1 MISVKNLT
9 KIYKVYRKTGN
20 LIKDIF
26 FRKYEDI
33 LALDKVSFEIGKNEL
48 VGFIG
53 PNGAGKTTT
62 LKILSGILYPTSGKV
77 LVLGFSPFEKKEA
90 FLKQISFVMGQRNQL
105 IWDLPAIDTFLL
117 NKEIYEL
124 DEEKFKKNL
133 QKLTAIFSA
142 EKLIQKPVKM
152 LSLGERMKME
162 FIAALLHQPKIIFL
176 DEPTIGLDIF
186 SQEAIRNFIKNYQ
199 KEFQATIILTSHYL
213 EDVKRLAKRLII
225 INKGKILYDGSL
237 TTILQKFSSVKY
249 VSLILEKEVKKEVLF
264 KIGKPIAYQ
273 FPKVVFRIQKK
284 DLPQVVA
291 YINDQIPY
299 LDLVIEDEKIEEV
312 IKNLFEN
319 HKDDDFV
326 EKAHGVSLP

>member
-1 MISVKNLT
+1 MITVKNLT
-9 KIYKVYRKTGN
+9 KIYKVYRKTGS
-20 LIKDIF
+20 LLTDIF

-33 LALDKVSFEIGKNEL
+33 LALDRVSFEIGENEL

-77 LVLGFSPFEKKEA
+77 SVLGFFPFEKKEE

-105 IWDLPAIDTFLL
+105 IWDLPAVDTFFL
-117 NKEIYEL
+117 NKEIYEIDDL
-124 DEEKFKKNL
+124 QFKKTL
-133 QKLTAIFSA
+133 EKLTTIFSV

-162 FIAALLHQPKIIFL
+162 FIAALLHQPKIVFL

-199 KEFQATIILTSHYL
+199 KEFKATIILTSHYL

-225 INKGKILYDGSL
+225 INQGKILYDGNLSS
-237 TTILQKFSSVKY
+237 ILQKFSHIKY
-249 VSLILEKEVKKEVLF
+249 VTLILEKEIKKDTLL
-264 KIGKPIAYQ
+264 KIGQLVSFQ
-273 FPKVVFRIQKK
+273 FPKVVLQIKKK
-284 DLPQVVA
+284 DLPAVIA
-291 YINDQIPY
+291 YINQKIPY
-299 LDLVIEDEKIEEV
+299 LDLVIEDEKIEAV

-319 HKDDDFV
+319 HKD
-326 EKAHGVSLP
+326 

>member
-1 MISVKNLT
+1 MIIVKNLT
-9 KIYKVYRKTGN
+9 KIYKIYRKTGN
-20 LIKDIF
+20 ILTDIF
-26 FRKYEDI
+26 FRKYENI
-33 LALDKVSFEIGKNEL
+33 LALDKVSFEIGKNEF

-62 LKILSGILYPTSGKV
+62 LKILSGILYPTSGAV
-77 LVLGFSPFEKKEA
+77 SVLGFFPFEKKEA

-105 IWDLPAIDTFLL
+105 NWDLPAIDTFFL
-117 NKEIYEL
+117 NKEIYEI
-124 DEEKFKKNL
+124 DEVTFKKNL
-133 QKLTAIFSA
+133 KKLTAIFSA

-162 FIAALLHQPKIIFL
+162 FIAALLHQPKIVFL

-237 TTILQKFSSVKY
+237 TSIFQKFSQVKY
-249 VSLILEKEVKKEVLF
+249 ISLILEKKIKRETLF
-264 KIGKPIAYQ
+264 KISKPIIYQ
-273 FPKVVFRIQKK
+273 FPKIVFRIAKK
-284 DLPQVVA
+284 ELPQIIT
-291 YINDQIPY
+291 YINKKIPY
-299 LDLVIEDEKIEEV
+299 VDLVIEDEKIEEI
-312 IKNLFEN
+312 IKNILKN
-319 HKDDDFV
+319 QH
-326 EKAHGVSLP
+326 

>member
-1 MISVKNLT
+1 MIVVKNLT

-20 LIKDIF
+20 LINDIF
-26 FRKYEDI
+26 FRRYENI
-33 LALDKVSFEIGKNEL
+33 LALDKISFEISKNEL

-77 LVLGFSPFEKKEA
+77 SVLGFFPFEKKEA

-162 FIAALLHQPKIIFL
+162 FIAALLHQPKIVFL

-186 SQEAIRNFIKNYQ
+186 SQEAIRNFIKDYQ

-225 INKGKILYDGSL
+225 INRGKILYDGSL
-237 TTILQKFSSVKY
+237 TKILQKFSSVKY

-291 YINDQIPY
+291 FINDQIPY
-299 LDLVIEDEKIEEV
+299 LDLAIEDEKIEEV

-319 HKDDDFV
+319 HKD
-326 EKAHGVSLP
+326 

>member
-1 MISVKNLT
+1 MIVVKNLT

-20 LIKDIF
+20 LINDIF
-26 FRKYEDI
+26 FRRYENI
-33 LALDKVSFEIGKNEL
+33 LALDKISFEISKNEL

-77 LVLGFSPFEKKEA
+77 SVLGFFPFEKKEA
-90 FLKQISFVMGQRNQL
+90 FLKKISFVMGQRNQL

-162 FIAALLHQPKIIFL
+162 FIAALLHQPKIVFL

-225 INKGKILYDGSL
+225 INRGKILYDGSL
-237 TTILQKFSSVKY
+237 TKILQKFSSVKY

-291 YINDQIPY
+291 FINDQIPY
-299 LDLVIEDEKIEEV
+299 LDLAIEDEKIEEV

-319 HKDDDFV
+319 HKD
-326 EKAHGVSLP
+326 

>member
-1 MISVKNLT
+1 MIVVKNLT

-20 LIKDIF
+20 LINDIF
-26 FRKYEDI
+26 FRRYENI
-33 LALDKVSFEIGKNEL
+33 LALDKISFEISKNEL

-77 LVLGFSPFEKKEA
+77 SVLGFFPFEKKEA

-162 FIAALLHQPKIIFL
+162 FIAALLHQPKIVFL
-176 DEPTIGLDIF
+176 DESTIGLDIF

-249 VSLILEKEVKKEVLF
+249 VSLILEKEIKKEMLF

-299 LDLVIEDEKIEEV
+299 LDLAIEDEKIEEV
-312 IKNLFEN
+312 IKNIFEN
-319 HKDDDFV
+319 HKD
-326 EKAHGVSLP
+326 

>member
-1 MISVKNLT
+1 MIIVKNLT
-9 KIYKVYRKTGN
+9 KIYKVYRKTGK
-20 LIKDIF
+20 LINDIF

-33 LALDKVSFEIGKNEL
+33 LALDNVSFEIGKNEL

-77 LVLGFSPFEKKEA
+77 SVLGFFPFEKKEA

-142 EKLIQKPVKM
+142 ENLIQKPVKM

-162 FIAALLHQPKIIFL
+162 FIAALLHQPKIVFL

-199 KEFQATIILTSHYL
+199 KEFKATIILTSHYL

-237 TTILQKFSSVKY
+237 TAILQKFSSVKY
-249 VSLILEKEVKKEVLF
+249 VSLILEKEIKKEVLF

-319 HKDDDFV
+319 HKD
-326 EKAHGVSLP
+326 

>member
-9 KIYKVYRKTGN
+9 KIYKTYRKTGR
-20 LIKDIF
+20 LLTDIF

-33 LALDKVSFEIGKNEL
+33 LALDKVSFAIGENEL

-62 LKILSGILYPTSGKV
+62 LKILSGILYPTSGYV
-77 LVLGFSPFEKKEA
+77 LVLGFFPFEKKEA

-105 IWDLPAIDTFLL
+105 VFDLPAMDTFLL
-117 NKEIYEL
+117 NKEIYEIDDNL
-124 DEEKFKKNL
+124 FKKNL

-162 FIAALLHQPKIIFL
+162 FIAALLHQPKIVFL

-186 SQEAIRNFIKNYQ
+186 SQEAIRNFIKDYQ
-199 KEFQATIILTSHYL
+199 KEFKATIILTSHYL

-237 TTILQKFSSVKY
+237 TAILQKFSSVKY
-249 VSLILEKEVKKEVLF
+249 VSLILEKEVKKEMFF
-264 KIGKPIAYQ
+264 KIGKPIVYQ
-273 FPKVVFRIQKK
+273 FPKVVFQIKKK

-291 YINDQIPY
+291 YVNNQIPY

-312 IKNLFEN
+312 VKNLFKN
-319 HKDDDFV
+319 QQ
-326 EKAHGVSLP
+326 

>member
-1 MISVKNLT
+1 MIVVKNLN

-77 LVLGFSPFEKKEA
+77 SVLGFSPFEKKEA

-133 QKLTAIFSA
+133 QKLTTIFSA

-162 FIAALLHQPKIIFL
+162 FIAALLHQPKIVFL

-186 SQEAIRNFIKNYQ
+186 SQEAIRNFIKDYQ
-199 KEFQATIILTSHYL
+199 KEFKATIILTSHYL

-249 VSLILEKEVKKEVLF
+249 VSLILEKEIKKEVLF

-299 LDLVIEDEKIEEV
+299 LDLAIEDEKIEEV

-319 HKDDDFV
+319 HKD
-326 EKAHGVSLP
+326 

>member
-1 MISVKNLT
+1 MIVVKNLT
-9 KIYKVYRKTGN
+9 KIYKAYRKSGN

-33 LALDKVSFEIGKNEL
+33 LALDKISFEISKNEL

-77 LVLGFSPFEKKEA
+77 SVLGFSPFEKKEA
-90 FLKQISFVMGQRNQL
+90 FLKQTSFVMGQRNQL

-162 FIAALLHQPKIIFL
+162 FIAALLHQPKIVFL

-225 INKGKILYDGSL
+225 INRGKILYDGSL
-237 TTILQKFSSVKY
+237 TKILQKFSSVKY

-291 YINDQIPY
+291 FINDQIPY
-299 LDLVIEDEKIEEV
+299 LDLAIEDEKIEEV

-319 HKDDDFV
+319 HKD
-326 EKAHGVSLP
+326 

>member
-20 LIKDIF
+20 LINDIF
-26 FRKYEDI
+26 FRRYEDI
-33 LALDKVSFEIGKNEL
+33 LALDEVSFEISKNEL

-77 LVLGFSPFEKKEA
+77 SVLGFSPFEKKEA

-105 IWDLPAIDTFLL
+105 IWDLPAIDNFLL

-162 FIAALLHQPKIIFL
+162 FIAALLHQPKIVFL

-186 SQEAIRNFIKNYQ
+186 SQEAIRNFIKDYQ
-199 KEFQATIILTSHYL
+199 KEFQTTIILTSHYL

-225 INKGKILYDGSL
+225 INRGKILYDGSL
-237 TTILQKFSSVKY
+237 TKILQKFSSVKY

-291 YINDQIPY
+291 FINDQIPY
-299 LDLVIEDEKIEEV
+299 LDLAIEDEKIEEV

-319 HKDDDFV
+319 HKD
-326 EKAHGVSLP
+326 

>member
-1 MISVKNLT
+1 MIVVKNLT

-20 LIKDIF
+20 LINDIF
-26 FRKYEDI
+26 FRRYENI
-33 LALDKVSFEIGKNEL
+33 LALDKISFEISKNEL

-77 LVLGFSPFEKKEA
+77 SVLGFFPFEKKEA

-162 FIAALLHQPKIIFL
+162 FIAALLHQPKIVFL

-249 VSLILEKEVKKEVLF
+249 VSLILEKEIKKEMLF

-299 LDLVIEDEKIEEV
+299 LDLAIEDEKIEEV
-312 IKNLFEN
+312 IKNIFEN
-319 HKDDDFV
+319 HKD
-326 EKAHGVSLP
+326 

>member
-77 LVLGFSPFEKKEA
+77 SVLGFFPFDKKEA

-105 IWDLPAIDTFLL
+105 IWDLPAIDTFFL

-124 DEEKFKKNL
+124 DEKKFKKNL
-133 QKLTAIFSA
+133 QKLTTIFSA
-142 EKLIQKPVKM
+142 KKLIQKPVKM

-186 SQEAIRNFIKNYQ
+186 SQEAIRNFIKDYQ

-237 TTILQKFSSVKY
+237 TAILQKFSSVKY
-249 VSLILEKEVKKEVLF
+249 VSLILEKEIKKEVLF
-264 KIGKPIAYQ
+264 KIGKPIVYQ

-299 LDLVIEDEKIEEV
+299 LDLAIEDEKIEEV
-312 IKNLFEN
+312 VKNLFKN
-319 HKDDDFV
+319 QQ
-326 EKAHGVSLP
+326 

>member
-1 MISVKNLT
+1 MIVVKNLT

-20 LIKDIF
+20 LINDIF
-26 FRKYEDI
+26 FRRYENI
-33 LALDKVSFEIGKNEL
+33 LALDKISFEISKNEL

-77 LVLGFSPFEKKEA
+77 SVLGFFPFEKKEA

-162 FIAALLHQPKIIFL
+162 FIAALLHQPKIVFL
-176 DEPTIGLDIF
+176 DESTIGLDIF
-186 SQEAIRNFIKNYQ
+186 SQEAIRNFIKDYQ
-199 KEFQATIILTSHYL
+199 KEFKATIILTSHYL

-249 VSLILEKEVKKEVLF
+249 VSLILEKEIKKEVLF

-299 LDLVIEDEKIEEV
+299 LDLAIEDEKIEEV
-312 IKNLFEN
+312 IKNIFEN
-319 HKDDDFV
+319 HKD
-326 EKAHGVSLP
+326 

>member
-20 LIKDIF
+20 LINDIF
-26 FRKYEDI
+26 FRRYEDI

-77 LVLGFSPFEKKEA
+77 SVLGFFPFEKKEA

-162 FIAALLHQPKIIFL
+162 FIAALLHQPKIVFL

-186 SQEAIRNFIKNYQ
+186 SQEAIRNFIKDYQ

-225 INKGKILYDGSL
+225 INRGKILYDGSL
-237 TTILQKFSSVKY
+237 TKILQKFSSVKY

-291 YINDQIPY
+291 FINDQIPY
-299 LDLVIEDEKIEEV
+299 LDLAIEDEKIEEV

-319 HKDDDFV
+319 HKD
-326 EKAHGVSLP
+326 